1 MELAAPAPR
10 TAHAR
15 RAARW
20 VRPGR
25 PGAAQA
31 GSAQARRSPSCPPR
45 ARGAEGGRVA
55 MLVGAARPRAR
66 PALPRGAT
74 GRGGRALPG
83 APPGRGPGRHLPP
96 ASRRRPAG
104 PRAPEAA
111 PSPPAARGRRGG
123 GAVPAAPR
131 TEPFPPH
138 RPRAPRA
145 QRRLPLRV
153 PGGYAERVTHSTA
166 QHSTWVMIALAGLR
180 LCSSASAAPN

>member
-74 GRGGRALPG
+74 GRGGRALPR

-96 ASRRRPAG
+96 ASRGRAESPRGGAEPASG
-104 PRAPEAA
+104 ARAA
-111 PSPPAARGRRGG
+111 GRRCRPR
-123 GAVPAAPR
+123 GAPHGALPAAPPAGAAR
-131 TEPFPPH
+131 STSAAAASA
-138 RPRAPRA
+138 RRVRRARNT
-145 QRRLPLRV
+145 Q
-153 PGGYAERVTHSTA
+153 HSTA
-166 QHSTWVMIALAGLR
+166 RG
-180 LCSSASAAPN
+180 